1 MNSRLIVDASAM
13 VDYLVGTQVGTSVE
27 NRLKGSETHVPGH
40 FDAEVLSALG
50 RLHRAGKLTDTQVEE
65 RIERTSAAPM
75 QRHPLAPLLQGA
87 WLRRH
92 NLRLV
97 DALYVELATVI
108 NATIIT
114 TDSGLASASAR
125 AELISSPSPE

>member
-1 MNSRLIVDASAM
+1 MTTRLIVDASAM
-13 VDYLVGTQVGTSVE
+13 VDYLVGTKVGTRVE
-27 NRLKGSETHVPGH
+27 SRLRGSETHVPGH

-50 RLHRAGKLTDTQVEE
+50 RLHRADKLTDTQVEE

-75 QRHPLAPLLQGA
+75 QRHHLAPLLQGA

-108 NATIIT
+108 NAKIIT

-125 AELISSPSPE
+125 AELVSSP

>member
-1 MNSRLIVDASAM
+1 MTTRLIVDASAM

-27 NRLKGSETHVPGH
+27 SRLKGSETHVPGH

-75 QRHPLAPLLQGA
+75 HRHHLAPLLQGA

-114 TDSGLASASAR
+114 TDSGLSSASAR
-125 AELISSPSPE
+125 AELISSP

>member
-1 MNSRLIVDASAM
+1 MTTRLVVDASAM
-13 VDYLVGTQVGTSVE
+13 VDYLVGTDVGRHVE
-27 NRLKGSETHVPGH
+27 SRLKGSEAHVPAH

-50 RLHRAGKLTDTQVEE
+50 RLHRAGRLTAAQVEE
-65 RIERTSAAPM
+65 RVELTSAAPM
-75 QRHPLAPLLQGA
+75 QRHHLAPLLYGA

-97 DALYVELATVI
+97 DALYVELATALD
-108 NATIIT
+108 ATLIT

-125 AELISSPSPE
+125 TELITAP

>member
-1 MNSRLIVDASAM
+1 MTTRLVVDASAM
-13 VDYLVGTQVGTSVE
+13 VDYLVGTDVGHHVE
-27 NRLKGSETHVPGH
+27 SRLKGSEAHVPAH

-50 RLHRAGKLTDTQVEE
+50 RLHRAGILTAAQVEE
-65 RIERTSAAPM
+65 RVELTSAAPM
-75 QRHPLAPLLQGA
+75 QRHHLAPLLYGA

-97 DALYVELATVI
+97 DALYVELATALD
-108 NATIIT
+108 ATLIT

-125 AELISSPSPE
+125 TELITAP